1 MSGYPAEAGK
11 SEAEEFNQ
19 PKKDVPKTQAKP
31 PTQASTWSMTRLVE
45 GTAVYGRG
53 WEESLLTTSE
63 WTVFPRR

>member
-1 MSGYPAEAGK
+1 MIVSGYPAEAGK

-45 GTAVYGRG
+45 GTAGIWKG
-53 WEESLLTTSE
+53 
-63 WTVFPRR
+63 